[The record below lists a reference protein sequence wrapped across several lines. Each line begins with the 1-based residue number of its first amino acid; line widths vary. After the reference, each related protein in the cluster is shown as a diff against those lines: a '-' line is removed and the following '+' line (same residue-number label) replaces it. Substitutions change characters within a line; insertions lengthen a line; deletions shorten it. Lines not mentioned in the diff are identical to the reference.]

1 MKCPQLQAS
10 WEGVCACFSLQS
22 KDENSW
28 VPQVF
33 SAQQPVLSW
42 SFSAQLRSGKL
53 SAVVGCVDAIGIA
66 PPALPPSP
74 LRILAQV

>member
-1 MKCPQLQAS
+1 MSLAVSMGHVIAPSFSQQYRHEVSPAAS
-10 WEGVCACFSLQS
+10 ELGRT
-22 KDENSW
+22 
-28 VPQVF
+28 
-33 SAQQPVLSW
+33 QQPVLSW